1 MRIELTRTFLAC
13 ASAIV
18 LSATAAA
25 AQMPSPPASP
35 LPPPTVPPSPSVAP
49 TVASRTASPSAQADK
64 AAELATKAAKQVLLE
79 SRHGSNMNGTV
90 ALYQIGRTRTRVV
103 VRIPQ
108 GGNYALSLY
117 PGSDCADNIE
127 QVRSAIALAPINTAA
142 ANAPE
147 SQTIVELP
155 IEKLQS
161 DNYVVDVRNAT
172 NRQALAQA
180 CARITR

>member
-1 MRIELTRTFLAC
+1 
-13 ASAIV
+13 
-18 LSATAAA
+18 
-25 AQMPSPPASP
+25 
-35 LPPPTVPPSPSVAP
+35 
-49 TVASRTASPSAQADK
+49 
-64 AAELATKAAKQVLLE
+64 
-79 SRHGSNMNGTV
+79 MNGTV
-90 ALYQIGRTRTRVV
+90 ALYQIGRTRTRIV

-147 SQTIVELP
+147 SQTIVEVP

-161 DNYVVDVRNAT
+161 DNYVIDVRNAIANILDRHSLEDIVNVT
-172 NRQALAQA
+172 LRKMRRDGTLVDFWV
-180 CARITR
+180 ARSRPGVGA